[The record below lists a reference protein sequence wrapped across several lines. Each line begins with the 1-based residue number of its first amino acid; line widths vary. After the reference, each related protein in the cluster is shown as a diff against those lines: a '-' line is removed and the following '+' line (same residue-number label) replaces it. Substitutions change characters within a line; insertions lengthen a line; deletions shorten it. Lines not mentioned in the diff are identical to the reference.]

1 MHNRRS
7 PLRRVTGHNE
17 NTSMELRRAV
27 RALLDLQRRE
37 RPDVLFLSETH
48 LGTAKA
54 EILRKK
60 LQFDHLSI
68 FESDGPSG
76 GLLMLWRK
84 ETAIYVQDVSEY
96 FIDVIVDDGREWRLT
111 GIYGES
117 RWEHKGKTWEALR
130 YLHGMMDRPWMEL
143 GDFNEILFHH
153 EKEGGRPREQ
163 RLLQAFSDS
172 LADCALSDMGYSGD
186 IFTWQRGRIRER
198 LDRGVSNAQWNALFP
213 TARLENGGMLNSDHS
228 PLIVETVVRADSDA
242 NTRRGPKCFEARWLK
257 EETVVLR
264 PEEMCQ
270 ISRKKPSKYMKSST
284 SGIKRC

>member
-54 EILRKK
+54 EILTISAFSRVTGQVVDC
-60 LQFDHLSI
+60 LC
-68 FESDGPSG
+68 
-76 GLLMLWRK
+76 
-84 ETAIYVQDVSEY
+84 YVQDVSEY

-172 LADCALSDMGYSGD
+172 LADCALSDMGYNGD

-270 ISRKKPSKYMKSST
+270 ISRKKPNKYMKSST